1 MTLKFRSF
9 LLALCS
15 CAIVLF
21 LSGESRAQSPTAAQ
35 LNQEGFVFLHN
46 GNATEALSTWQ
57 QAEELYR
64 TTNDSEG
71 IIGTQ
76 LNQSLAEQALGL
88 YPRACQRVTQA
99 IAVSEEIC
107 VADQGGEA
115 VKLALS
121 KVELT
126 AVNRVGI
133 RLLGENLRLLGN
145 LTEAASALTFAQ
157 PGDVSVEADRVSL
170 ELGNVHHLLA
180 KAAMQAYQRT
190 GSREVE
196 NRNEAK
202 SQFSQQ
208 IEQARI
214 HYLAAARSA
223 DPEISIKAN
232 LNSVD
237 LWTNSSSL
245 TLEPSLSSTLTS
257 NAQASYS
264 WLTREGFDSLPM
276 IDRIYGRLN
285 LARNLLAILESEP
298 LEKAF
303 GNSLEFSTVEE
314 LVAEAT
320 VLAQSL
326 NNTRALSFA
335 YGAAGDLKAQQ
346 ANSLIPGE
354 NEYKQALS
362 LAQSVQAFDIAYEW
376 AYKLAQLNESVG
388 RPAEAAE
395 FYDNSIAALSQV
407 REDLVAVNSELR
419 FNFSGKIE
427 PVYRD
432 YLRFLV
438 AEGNANF
445 AQAIKIHESLQLA
458 QLENFLRCGRLLASN
473 ANAQGVA
480 TIHIINLDETVE
492 VIVSRSNEVH
502 GYSTLATDVLQAAE
516 NLALNLQSPAFLKVL
531 ESDFLPYANVLYN
544 RLIKPAVEA
553 GYISSTEP
561 LSFALDA
568 PFQTIPMG
576 ILHDGQQY
584 LAATHLLSNSLQLQ
598 QPSSPAASDR
608 ALFVGLSELAPS
620 FSKPLAPSGIGP
632 LLETEFEAASLKRY
646 LRANVLL
653 NQDFTVAQFENEMAA
668 QDYEIVHISTHG
680 QFSSVPEQTFLAAWD
695 ELVDIRKMAQ
705 IFQGAKSIDLLILSA
720 CQTAAGDDRAALGL
734 AGLAVQSGAR
744 SAISS
749 LWLVDS
755 TGSSVLMDRFYEGL
769 RQGLNQAEA
778 LQQAQVTLLQS
789 SAFSHPFYWAPF
801 ILVEG

>member
-21 LSGESRAQSPTAAQ
+21 LSGESRAQAPTAEQ

-88 YPRACQRVTQA
+88 YPRACQSVAQA
-99 IAVSEEIC
+99 IAVPEDIC
-107 VADQGGEA
+107 GADHGAEA
-115 VKLALS
+115 VRIALS
-121 KVELT
+121 KIELT
-126 AVNRVGI
+126 AVNRIGI
-133 RLLGENLRLLGN
+133 RLLGEDLSLLGN
-145 LTEAASALTFAQ
+145 LAEAASALTFVQ
-157 PGDVSVEADRVSL
+157 PGEVSVEADRVSL

-180 KAAMQAYQRT
+180 KEAMQTYKRT
-190 GSREVE
+190 SSREVE
-196 NRNEAK
+196 NRNETE
-202 SQFSQQ
+202 SQINRQ
-208 IEQARI
+208 IEQANI
-214 HYLAAARSA
+214 HYLAATQSTNA
-223 DPEISIKAN
+223 ETGIKAN
-232 LNSVD
+232 LNLID
-237 LWTNSSSL
+237 LWANGSSL
-245 TLEPSLSSTLTS
+245 TLEPSLTSTLNS
-257 NAQASYS
+257 NAQTAYS
-264 WLTREGFDSLPM
+264 WLMREGFDSLPA

-285 LARNLLAILESEP
+285 LARNLLAIFKSEP

-303 GNSLEFSTVEE
+303 GNSLEFSTVEK
-314 LVAEAT
+314 LVSEAT
-320 VLAQSL
+320 ALAEKL

-335 YGAAGDLKAQQ
+335 YGIAGDLKAQQ
-346 ANSLIPGE
+346 AASLTVAE
-354 NEYKQALS
+354 SDYKQALS
-362 LAQSVQAFDIAYEW
+362 LAQSVQAFDISYDW
-376 AYKLAQLNESVG
+376 AYKLAQLNEAGG
-388 RPAEAAE
+388 RPLEAAQ
-395 FYDNSIAALSQV
+395 FYDSSIAALAQV

-419 FNFSGKIE
+419 FNFSDKIE

-432 YLRFLV
+432 YLQFLV
-438 AEGNANF
+438 TEGNADF
-445 AQAIKIHESLQLA
+445 SQAIQIHESLQLA
-458 QLENFLRCGRLLASN
+458 QLENFLRCGRLIASS
-473 ANAQGVA
+473 ANAPGMA

-502 GYSTLATDVLQAAE
+502 GYSIPAADVLQAAE
-516 NLALNLQSPAFLKVL
+516 NLALNLQSPAFLEVP
-531 ESDFLPYANVLYN
+531 ESDFLPYANTLYD
-544 RLIKPAVEA
+544 RLIKPTIEA

-598 QPSSPAASDR
+598 QPTSPADSDR
-608 ALFVGLSELAPS
+608 ALFAGLSEVAPS
-620 FSKPLAPSGIGP
+620 FSEPLAPSGIGP
-632 LLETEFEAASLKRY
+632 LPETDFEADSLKRY
-646 LRANVLL
+646 LHSNVLL
-653 NQDFTVAQFENEMAA
+653 NQNFTATQLEQEMAA
-668 QDYEIVHISTHG
+668 QDYKIVHISTHG

-705 IFQGAKSIDLLILSA
+705 IFQGAKSIDLLVLSA

-744 SAISS
+744 SAIAS

-778 LQQAQVTLLQS
+778 LQQSQMTLLQS
-789 SAFSHPFYWAPF
+789 TAFSHPFYWAPF